1 MQDVASNVLEDIYYI
16 PDGVTMIYFTVLYNA
31 EFYHRYPD
39 TVLMGLSKI
48 GGLLALLKLG
58 FILHAIHKS

>member
-1 MQDVASNVLEDIYYI
+1 
-16 PDGVTMIYFTVLYNA
+16 MIYFTVLYNA

-58 FILHAIHKS
+58 FILHANHKS

>member
-1 MQDVASNVLEDIYYI
+1 
-16 PDGVTMIYFTVLYNA
+16 MIYFTVLYNA

-39 TVLMGLSKI
+39 TVLMCNMGLMGLSKI